1 MYHTVHNN
9 GFLPAVY
16 SLVQNNGFLRT
27 LYDLGDVNN
36 NNIILESH
44 CRMHDFELMV
54 YLSQYLRD

>member
-1 MYHTVHNN
+1 MVEHN
-9 GFLPAVY
+9 GFLRTLH
-16 SLVQNNGFLRT
+16 SLVQNNGFLPT

-44 CRMHDFELMV
+44 CRMHDDFELMV